1 MKPAVILLCAFYI
14 LGSASAANR
23 RPVRA
28 YSSGSGPESD
38 ASVDVDV
45 PAPAAGGGLLSGMT
59 NMLTGGLGAVGG
71 AVKTV
76 GCGVGGVAVGTVKTV
91 GGGVGGLA
99 VGTVKTVGGGVGSLV
114 SGTAN
119 TIGTQMS
126 GAVQTIGSGVGSL
139 ASGAANTVDSIGAA
153 TGLGTPMSSMGAA
166 GTTAFVNYGPGA
178 AIRANLQLL
187 AMDMVQRVKQ
197 TIRENVE
204 SLIARIPSHI
214 LQLILRVIAQMRAF
228 LETTLRQAVPLSLN
242 MGMRY

>member
-59 NMLTGGLGAVGG
+59 NMLTGGLGAV
-71 AVKTV
+71 
-76 GCGVGGVAVGTVKTV
+76 
-91 GGGVGGLA
+91 
-99 VGTVKTVGGGVGSLV
+99 
-114 SGTAN
+114 
-119 TIGTQMS
+119 GTQMS